1 MKILTVVLVWGL
13 LTLTAGCQTP
23 GRDLALQ
30 KERDSLR
37 LEKSRL
43 QGEVQNLRQ
52 QNIQL
57 RGQLKVLSG
66 IEKDASLEDIYDLEG
81 VRLGR
86 YTNLYDKDKDGRPET
101 LIVYLQP
108 MDRSGDIVKAAGAVE
123 VELWDL
129 SKEPEDAM
137 SGKWQVKPAELKK
150 LWYDTILTVNY
161 RLTFDMPGKIAEFTE
176 PLTVKVTFTDYIT
189 GKVFKEQKKIDP

>member
-1 MKILTVVLVWGL
+1 VKILTVVLALGL

-23 GRDLALQ
+23 GRDLSLQ

-52 QNIQL
+52 QNTQL
-57 RGQLKVLSG
+57 REQLKVLSG
-66 IEKDASLEDIYDLEG
+66 IEKDAKLDDIYDLKG
-81 VRLGR
+81 VTISK
-86 YTNLYDKDKDGRPET
+86 YTNLYDKDKDGRSEM

-108 MDRSGDIVKAAGAVE
+108 MDRSGDVVKAAGAVE

-129 SKEPEDAM
+129 SKDPEDAM
-137 SGKWQVKPAELKK
+137 LGKWQVKPAELKK
-150 LWYDTILTVNY
+150 LWYDSIFTVNY

-189 GKVFKEQKKIDP
+189 GKVFREQKTIEP